1 MTSTVTREPST
12 TPAPQAP
19 PPRVRR
25 AFPTRFV
32 VVAIAVLVMAFLAL
46 TPVVYLIKETLTGP
60 GGTWGGFKDAY
71 TGGIG
76 PTAGGA
82 LIRNSLIYAFGS
94 SLFALIIGSILA
106 YTFVRTNAPFKR
118 LMFAMS
124 LVPLVIPAVLY
135 AVTWILLA
143 SPTSGALNQFTDDI
157 GIGRPFNVYGMPGMI
172 FVQGLHIS
180 PVAFLIM
187 VAAFKASDPA
197 LEESA
202 LTCGAR
208 WWQVFG
214 RVTTPLTRPAALAAF
229 LIVFVQS
236 LEGFEIPGTIG
247 LQANIY
253 VFTSRIYSATT
264 QFPVNYAMAGA
275 LSLGLMVVALIA
287 LLLSRAFG
295 RQAATITG
303 KAFRPRQTD
312 LGRGRV
318 WVGLALFIYFAALVF
333 LPLLVLF
340 MASIQPYYH
349 GISFSNLTW
358 DQYNEVFHLPAA
370 ATALKNSLIVGAG
383 AATIVVALCSVVAWF
398 LARTKAHARTLVD
411 AVSFVPIVV
420 PGLVLGLGLTFVYLR
435 TSLPIY
441 GTLWIILIA
450 FVTRFL
456 PFGMR
461 FSLVAMGQPSKEL
474 EESAYVSG
482 ATWGQSLRR
491 VLLPLT
497 SQGLLAAWIFVFV
510 ISFRELSAAIIVY
523 SPGHEVV
530 GVLLWTQYESG
541 SFGHLAAIGCIM
553 VAVLLAVVGVA
564 SKIGGR
570 FDIGQ

>member
-1 MTSTVTREPST
+1 MTATVTREPST
-12 TPAPQAP
+12 SP
-19 PPRVRR
+19 PPPEPQRVRR
-25 AFPTRFV
+25 AFPTRFIV
-32 VVAIAVLVMAFLAL
+32 VSAAVLLMAFLAL
-46 TPVVYLIKETLTGP
+46 TPVVFLIKETLTGP
-60 GGTWGGFKDAY
+60 KGTWGGFKDAY
-71 TGGIG
+71 T
-76 PTAGGA
+76 AGAGT
-82 LIRNSLIYAFGS
+82 LVRNSLIYAFGS
-94 SLFALIIGSILA
+94 SLLALILGSILA
-106 YTFVRTNAPFKR
+106 YLFVRTNAPFKG
-118 LMFAMS
+118 LLFAMS

-135 AVTWILLA
+135 AVAWILLA
-143 SPTSGALNQFTDDI
+143 SPTSGALNQVTDDI
-157 GIGRPFNVYGMPGMI
+157 GLGRPLDVYGMPGMI
-172 FVQGLHIS
+172 WVQGLHIS

-187 VAAFKASDPA
+187 VAAFKSSDPA

-208 WWQVFG
+208 WWQVIG
-214 RVTTPLTRPAALAAF
+214 RVTAPLTRAAALAAF
-229 LIVFVQS
+229 LIVFVQA
-236 LEGFEIPGTIG
+236 LESFEIPGTIG

-253 VFTSRIYSATT
+253 VFTSRIYFATT

-275 LSLGLMVVALIA
+275 LSLGLMVIALIA
-287 LLLSRAFG
+287 LLLSRVFG

-303 KAFRPRQTD
+303 KSFRPRPTD
-312 LGRGRV
+312 LGRARP
-318 WVGLALFIYFAALVF
+318 WVGLGLLVYFVLLVV

-340 MASIQPYYH
+340 MASVQPFYH
-349 GISFSNLTW
+349 GISLSNLTW
-358 DQYNEVFHLPAA
+358 SNYDEVFHLPAA

-383 AATIVVALCSVVAWF
+383 AATVVIALCAVVGWF
-398 LARTKAHARTLVD
+398 LARTSSRARTIVD
-411 AVSFVPIVV
+411 IVSFVPIVV

-441 GTLWIILIA
+441 GTLWILLIA

-461 FSLVAMGQPSKEL
+461 FSLVAMSQPSKEL

-482 ATWGQSLRR
+482 ATWAQSLRR

-510 ISFRELSAAIIVY
+510 ISFRELSAAVILY
-523 SPGHEVV
+523 TPGREVA
-530 GVLLWTQYESG
+530 GVLLWEQYESG
-541 SFGHLAAIGCIM
+541 SFGNLSAIGCIM

-564 SKIGGR
+564 SRIGGR